1 MNTHTYKRDAMRCD
15 AMQSITSLQV
25 LLVEDIDHLPEQ
37 SLVYPLEVDP
47 IEGSDG
53 FMDPSDQ
60 LLLIL
65 V

>member
-1 MNTHTYKRDAMRCD
+1 
-15 AMQSITSLQV
+15 MQSITSLQV